1 LADKH
6 TRLRA
11 ALAQNEDQS
20 FVGQMKGAIKSAQG
34 TGISARTQMGLRD
47 NGIVATDDEVQDAD
61 ELITRQTMQAVP
73 KDATIALPDGRRI
86 TPLQYQKLM
95 QMQLRRGG

>member
-1 LADKH
+1 MADRN

-11 ALAQNEDQS
+11 ALAQNEDNS
-20 FVGQMKGAIKSAQG
+20 FVGQMKDAIKGAQG
-34 TGISARTQMGLRD
+34 DGASLATHKALRD
-47 NGIVATDDEVQDAD
+47 NGIDVTHGEVQDVD

-73 KDATIALPDGRRI
+73 KDATIAMPNGSRI

-95 QMQLRRGG
+95 QMQLKRGG